1 MTLFQSRTESS
12 CVYERSKKRK
22 RDRVFEFQ
30 CYFLRCEAKKGKIG
44 RSVKGGWTYQP
55 VDSVILDKDLVE
67 AADRRKE
74 DDRVHVVEE
83 RHPRS
88 CYPFIE

>member
-1 MTLFQSRTESS
+1 MLLLVMRE
-12 CVYERSKKRK
+12 
-22 RDRVFEFQ
+22 
-30 CYFLRCEAKKGKIG
+30 KGRGKMG
-44 RSVKGGWTYQP
+44 RSVKGGWTHQP
-55 VDSVILDKDLVE
+55 VDGVILDKDLVE

-83 RHPRS
+83 RHPGS